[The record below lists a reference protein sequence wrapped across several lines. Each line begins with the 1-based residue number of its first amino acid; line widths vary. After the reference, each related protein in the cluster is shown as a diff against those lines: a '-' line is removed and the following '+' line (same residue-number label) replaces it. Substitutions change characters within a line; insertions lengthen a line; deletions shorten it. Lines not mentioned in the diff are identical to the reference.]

1 MSAAARAWAFAGALC
16 GLVLLADQASKAAI
30 RDHLVLGEQVGVLGP
45 LELTYV
51 HNKGVAF
58 GLAGGAGVGL
68 VLITFAALAVVG
80 YLFAR
85 NPTRPWMW
93 VAVGLLAG
101 GALGNLADR
110 IRADAVTDFIH
121 IGSWPAFNLA
131 DVSISAGV
139 ILLVLLYLRDAEAE
153 RKEGAGDGEQ
163 ADREPSGG

>member
-1 MSAAARAWAFAGALC
+1 VSAAARAWAFAAALC
-16 GLVLLADQASKAAI
+16 GLVLIADQASKAAI
-30 RDHLVLGEQVGVLGP
+30 RAHVVLGERVDVLGP

-68 VLITFAALAVVG
+68 ILITFVALAVVG

-85 NPTRPWMW
+85 DPTRPGMW

-110 IRADAVTDFIH
+110 VRADAVTDFIH

-153 RKEGAGDGEQ
+153 RKEAEPTGE
-163 ADREPSGG
+163 ADRETSGG

>member
-1 MSAAARAWAFAGALC
+1 VSAAARTWAFAGALC
-16 GLVLLADQASKAAI
+16 GLVLIADQASKAAI
-30 RDHLVLGEQVGVLGP
+30 RAHVVLGERVGVLGP

-58 GLAGGAGVGL
+58 GLAGGAGAGL
-68 VLITFAALAVVG
+68 ILVTFAALAVVG

-85 NPTRPWMW
+85 DPTRPGMW

-153 RKEGAGDGEQ
+153 RKEGAADGEQ
-163 ADREPSGG
+163 ADPGASGG

>member
-16 GLVLLADQASKAAI
+16 GLVLLADQASKVAI
-30 RDHLVLGEQVGVLGP
+30 RDHLVLGERVGVLGP

-58 GLAGGAGVGL
+58 GLAGGAGIGL
-68 VLITFAALAVVG
+68 VLVTFAALAVVG

-85 NPTRPWMW
+85 NPTRPGMW
-93 VAVGLLAG
+93 VAVGLLTG

-121 IGSWPAFNLA
+121 IGSWPAFNFA
-131 DVSISAGV
+131 DISISAGV

-153 RKEGAGDGEQ
+153 RKDGAADGEQ
-163 ADREPSGG
+163 VDQGASGG